1 MKLFAKQGRMFGK
14 LSSAFVVLEMVFFSV
29 YPALAVRIPT
39 ANQMA
44 TDLENRYH
52 MSTGSIQNFGENLNV
67 ESTKPNVPQ
76 LSVFFSPTDPK
87 PGTKI
92 TAKALPMFFNSPTEQ
107 MYYTWYLKRKECPI
121 AIGARL
127 AHPGDAFTVNG
138 VSYRVQPSCD
148 ADYDGT
154 ITVNDWKVA
163 AQRIIAQGG
172 FDPSDVGAVTTGSG
186 KDRVV
191 EKGSG
196 GDFYGAS
203 EDTDDDAYNAHM
215 GGGTES
221 SNDAAWC
228 YVYDSAEGKTYELAK
243 NGSVFSCG
251 ANRVPVCVSQLS
263 GNISSGALAVDPW
276 TGLSSGNAFTE
287 GAAIDSYTIASTPM
301 CSDNVNNNNA
311 WADTVTCPSGTIS
324 ACISADNSGPFTAAE
339 LNSAGAVRCTYASG
353 FARNCEH
360 LFPKPRN
367 SNRCYF
373 TNKKDGESAAS
384 GDGCFDATE
393 EKFWG
398 TNPKDPSTAD
408 NGNKDEA
415 NVVGLGQDGFTWNY
429 QSGDQVGVVVEG
441 VSMLPTKHDDSSNM
455 IMFAFSKNEC
465 KITGKSAYV
474 SFIKGYNVT
483 IPTSNMTRADIDG
496 CLPGNLIDP
505 AEGDQAKKI
514 EVTVTATPD
523 NPVNDATEES
533 GGDILSVR
541 ADVNNAAR
549 PITDDVFTWTV
560 KASRQM
566 DGGWNDIT
574 SDLQRA
580 GLLSSAKGNGL
591 SSISVAL
598 NMRPGTAAVPEI
610 LKKYGLEGDPIY
622 FQVAVKVD
630 ENFQSGTLR
639 SGKSDVIVRISN
651 TSKKI
656 VAYSTTVPGENSFP
670 PDYRVNNFGDPICD
684 KPLGSYSDKLDRIV
698 CRVSKN
704 EIIGLEVAPLASGE
718 FANFQWLINGV
729 PLPCSSEVVSAACS
743 SGGVQNEKAFFA
755 VAGNP
760 GDTYTIQLNA
770 SDAKTGKSVT
780 LSRTFQ
786 VVDPMVEIVPTDT
799 ANVWPIYL
807 GEYQSLDGKTS
818 YSDFS
823 KNNFEVAVGNPL
835 SFKLEF
841 TPTFLGLNSSRTWTV
856 DGTVVPENPVGPGA
870 DGLLGTTD
878 DVYSISYVPPVPK
891 AVGESYSVGVNVT
904 MTQPA
909 GKRLALETIWGITGL
924 QSQEVKFSASVQAT
938 VVEPDDVAAASGP
951 KKFFAAVSQYLPS
964 SIAFAF
970 RLMLTIALL
979 IFTMGFVFALVPETN
994 AGETEEVILS
1004 KRE

>member
-52 MSTGSIQNFGENLNV
+52 LSTGSIQNFGENLNV

-107 MYYTWYLKRKECPI
+107 MYYTWYLKRKECPLTLDNGK
-121 AIGARL
+121 A
-127 AHPGDAFTVNG
+127 AHPGDTFKLNTVTYTIP
-138 VSYRVQPSCD
+138 SSCD
-148 ADYDGT
+148 ADYSGT

-172 FDPSDVGAVTTGSG
+172 FDPSDVGAVTTGEGSG
-186 KDRVV
+186 RQVKKID
-191 EKGSG
+191 G

-203 EDTDDDAYNAHM
+203 EDTDNDAYNAHM

-221 SNDAAWC
+221 DNNAAWC
-228 YVYDSAEGKTYELAK
+228 YVYDSTEGKTYELAK
-243 NGSVFSCG
+243 NGSVFDCG
-251 ANRVPVCVSQLS
+251 KDRSPVCVSQLS
-263 GNISSGALAVDPW
+263 GDISSGTTVFDPW
-276 TGLSSGNAFTE
+276 SGTSSGTAFTE
-287 GAAIDSYTIASTPM
+287 GSAIDSYMIAGTPT
-301 CSDNVNNNNA
+301 CTSNPNNNNN
-311 WADTVTCPSGTIS
+311 WADIVTCPSAAPTA
-324 ACISADNSGPFTAAE
+324 ACVPSDSSGPFTLAE
-339 LNSAGAVRCTYASG
+339 LRSVRCNYANN
-353 FARNCEH
+353 FARNCTH
-360 LFPKPRN
+360 LFPKLRN
-367 SNRCYF
+367 VGACGL
-373 TNKKDGESAAS
+373 TGKSAET
-384 GDGCFDATE
+384 GDGCFDASE

-441 VSMLPTKHDDSSNM
+441 ISMLPTKHDDSSNM
-455 IMFAFSKNEC
+455 IMFAFSKNKC
-465 KITGKSAYV
+465 SVTGKSAY
-474 SFIKGYNVT
+474 STFIRGYNVT
-483 IPTSNMTRADIDG
+483 IPTSNMTSSDLDG
-496 CLPGNLIDP
+496 CLEENLIDP

-514 EVTVTATPD
+514 EVSVTATPD
-523 NPVNDATEES
+523 NPINDATEES

-541 ADVNNAAR
+541 ADVNNATH

-574 SDLQRA
+574 SDLQKA

-591 SSISVAL
+591 SSISIAL
-598 NMRPGTAAVPEI
+598 NMRPGTAAAPEI

-622 FQVAVKVD
+622 LQVAVKVD
-630 ENFQSGTLR
+630 ENFQSGTIR
-639 SGKSDVIVRISN
+639 SGKSDVIVRVSN
-651 TSKKI
+651 TNKKI
-656 VAYSTTVPGENSFP
+656 EVHFSTVPGADSFP
-670 PDYRVNNFGDPICD
+670 PDYRVGFGVAICNN
-684 KPLGSYSDKLDRIV
+684 PLGSYSDKLDKV
-698 CRVSKN
+698 ACRVSKN
-704 EIIGLEVAPLASGE
+704 EIIGVQVSPLASGE
-718 FANFQWLINGV
+718 FTNFQWLINGT

-743 SGGVQNEKAFFA
+743 SGGVQNENAFFA

-770 SDAKTGKSVT
+770 SDTKTGKSVA
-780 LSRTFQ
+780 LSRTVQ
-786 VVDPMVEIVPTDT
+786 IVDPMVEIIPVDT
-799 ANVWPIYL
+799 ADVWPIYL

-823 KNNFEVAVGNPL
+823 KNNFEVASGNPL

-841 TPTFLGLNSSRTWTV
+841 TPTFLGINSSRTWTV
-856 DGTVVPENPVGPGA
+856 DGVVVPENPVGPGT
-870 DGLLGTTD
+870 DGLFGTTD
-878 DVYSISYVPPVPK
+878 DVYSISYAPPVPK
-891 AVGESYSVGVNVT
+891 AVGESYSVKANVSV
-904 MTQPA
+904 TQPPA
-909 GKRLALETIWGITGL
+909 KRLALETIWGIAGL

-938 VVEPDDVAAASGP
+938 VVEPDDIAAASGP

-994 AGETEEVILS
+994 AGETEDVILS